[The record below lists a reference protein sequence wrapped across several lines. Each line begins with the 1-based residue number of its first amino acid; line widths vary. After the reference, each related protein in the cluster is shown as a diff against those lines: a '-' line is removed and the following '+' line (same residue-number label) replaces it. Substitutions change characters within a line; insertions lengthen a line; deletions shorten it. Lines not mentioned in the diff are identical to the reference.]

1 MSVPTLGNTPT
12 GGAGNT
18 PDELKT
24 PGLVYMGN
32 AVKRGEPPVIMFYRT
47 VSFGQAFAPDAKKI
61 DPTTGQPGLVHPV
74 TVDVFFPNGPL
85 AGRVYRSVGF
95 IGKGM
100 TPPIR
105 QTALGSINVGQ
116 LHTADGTGNP
126 YPQINALDPDAMKW
140 AEAIHIDAGGNVFA
154 KYDPAGEAAAVP
166 ALPQAQQQQPPADR
180 FAGMPM
186 PGQGA
191 PAPQQQPQYASQQP
205 QQPQQQ
211 QPAAGLPAGFP
222 GAGGP
227 PPGFPG
233 AAPVQQPA
241 TNGQPQPVV
250 QQPPAGVPNL
260 GGPPPGMPGAGPMMP
275 AGIGEPPY

>member
-24 PGLVYMGN
+24 PGLVYMGQ

-47 VSFGQAFAPDAKKI
+47 VSFGTAFAPDAKKI
-61 DPTTGQPGLVHPV
+61 DPATGQPGLVHPV

-105 QTALGSINVGQ
+105 QTPLGSINVGQ
-116 LHTADGTGNP
+116 LHTAEGTGNP
-126 YPQINALDPDAMKW
+126 YPQINALDPDAFAW
-140 AEAIHIDAGGNVFA
+140 ANKIHEDAGGNVFA
-154 KYDPAGEAAAVP
+154 RYDPAGEAAAVP
-166 ALPQAQQQQPPADR
+166 TLPQSQPQQPADR
-180 FAGMPM
+180 FAGVPM
-186 PGQGA
+186 PGQQQPQQPAAA
-191 PAPQQQPQYASQQP
+191 PAPQQPT
-205 QQPQQQ
+205 
-211 QPAAGLPAGFP
+211 GLPAGFP

-233 AAPVQQPA
+233 APAAQQQPA
-241 TNGQPQPVV
+241 TNGQPQPTSAP
-250 QQPPAGVPNL
+250 PPAGVPSFA
-260 GGPPPGMPGAGPMMP
+260 PPPGMPGVGQVP